1 MDADQFQNYLESN
14 IALTKLMQF
23 QLQTLAPDKAVGK
36 APLTVNDNHRG
47 SAFGGSLY
55 NCLVLTSYSWLSGG
69 LLKGDPSVAP
79 LIQKAEVEY
88 LEEVREEIQSVCQSP
103 GQQDVESFLKV
114 FLGRGK
120 SRIDLVSEI
129 RSSRDQRVLARLKGR
144 FVALKKTE
152 SGDSE

>member
-55 NCLVLTSYSWLSGG
+55 NCLVLTSYSWLYGG
-69 LLKGDPSVAP
+69 LLKGDPSVAL

-88 LEEVREEIQSVCQSP
+88 FEEVREEIQSVCQSP

-152 SGDSE
+152 SGASE